1 MSDGL
6 TYEFKLQLD
15 LTDQVIEECQEK
27 IDVALEKIGLVA
39 ERYSK
44 EMCPVDTGRLR
55 NSITHAVGNNQ
66 VTVGTNVEYAI
77 YVELGARGRTPKYF
91 IKNSMANHL
100 SQYQGIFDSELKS

>member
-15 LTDQVIEECQEK
+15 LTDQVMEECKEK
-27 IDVALEKIGLVA
+27 IDIAMEKIGLVA
-39 ERYSK
+39 ERYAK

-55 NSITHAVGNNQ
+55 NSITHAAGDNQ

-91 IKNSMANHL
+91 IKNSMANHM
-100 SQYQGIFDSELKS
+100 SQYQGILDAELKR